1 MSQVQ
6 SDKKNFVFPGSN
18 QHIKSA
24 LWDYV
29 NGYSIYFRAYRHNN
43 MLTAFQYLEGLMIC
57 ERGKANMER
66 MEEEIEGSEYRAYQ
80 HFITNSTWDDVGLL
94 QQLGRDVSEALKRHK
109 VKTGLPTGLLIDE
122 SAHLKKGEH
131 SVGVSRQYA
140 GVIGKVDNCQVGV
153 YCSLANDTRAT
164 LIRQRLFLPES
175 WTSSST
181 RCDSADIP
189 DDKRAFKTKTELALE
204 MVDDL
209 VALGAEFDWV
219 GGDGLYGHST
229 SLCRGLDQRG
239 LFYVLDVHKD
249 ELVYLQAP
257 SFSVPEKKSG
267 RGRKP
272 VKAKANCEAIRL
284 DDYLQTLDEKD
295 WVEEKVRKTA
305 KGWLILNI
313 HKTTVWV
320 KNAEKDEAYR
330 QTLIITRTTDGQN
343 QVKFSFSNGGED
355 AYTHKEYAYFQS
367 QRYWVERTFQDAKGE
382 LGLSDYQVR
391 KWRSWQHHHV
401 LVMMACFYLMKTRIE
416 NEESYPLLSVRD
428 ARILI
433 VVALFG
439 TGEQLQKKM
448 QQMEVRHKKRK
459 EDIERRYRKQRIF
472 NFVK

>member
-1 MSQVQ
+1 MDQVQ
-6 SDKKNFVFPGSN
+6 SDKKNFVFSGCKR
-18 QHIKSA
+18 HIKSA
-24 LWDYV
+24 LLDYV

-43 MLTAFQYLEGLMIC
+43 TQTALQYLEGLLSC

-66 MEEEIEGSEYRAYQ
+66 MEEEVEGSEYRAYQ
-80 HFITNSTWDDVGLL
+80 HFITNSNWDDVGLL
-94 QQLGRDVSEALKRHK
+94 QQLCRDVSEELRRHK

-153 YCSLANDTRAT
+153 YCSLTNDNKST
-164 LIRQRLFLPES
+164 LVHQRLFLPES
-175 WTSSST
+175 WTSSPS
-181 RCDSADIP
+181 RCDLAGIP
-189 DDKRAFKTKTELALE
+189 EAMRLFKTKTELALE

-209 VALGAEFDWV
+209 IALGVEFDWV

-229 SLCRGLDQRG
+229 SLCRALDERG

-249 ELVYLQAP
+249 ELVYLQEP
-257 SFSVPEKKSG
+257 VFSVPEKKPG
-267 RGRKP
+267 RGRTP
-272 VKAKANCEAIRL
+272 TKAKADCASIRL
-284 DDYLQTLDEKD
+284 DDYMQTLDEND

-305 KGWLILNI
+305 KGWLALKI

-320 KNAEKDEAYR
+320 KDTEKGDVYR
-330 QTLIITRTTDGQN
+330 QTLVITRTTDGRD
-343 QVKFSFSNGGED
+343 QVKYSFSNGLQD
-355 AYTHKEYAYFQS
+355 AHTHKEYAYFQS

-401 LVMMACFYLMKTRIE
+401 LVMMACLYLMKTKIE
-416 NEESYPLLSVRD
+416 NEDDYPLLSVRD

-439 TGEQLQKKM
+439 TQEQLNKRM
-448 QQMEVRHKKRK
+448 EQMEIRHKKRQ
-459 EDIERRYRKQRIF
+459 EDIERRYRKQRGF